1 MNNVQL
7 FLLLALLLSVV
18 VTLVLAWAARRA
30 AKDAA
35 SGYQRQHV
43 MSHVSVY
50 REQLAELDRE
60 RAQGTLDQAGYDLS
74 QQELSQRLMDRL
86 ATLYFAAHQVT
97 PCSSSSAFKMW
108 MSGRSVILKLLH
120 LQGRQRLYV

>member
-7 FLLLALLLSVV
+7 FLLLALLLSVM
-18 VTLVLAWAARRA
+18 VTLVLGWSARRA

-35 SGYQRQHV
+35 TGHQRQQV

-60 RAQGTLDQAGYDLS
+60 LAQGTLDQAGYDL
-74 QQELSQRLMDRL
+74 
-86 ATLYFAAHQVT
+86 
-97 PCSSSSAFKMW
+97 
-108 MSGRSVILKLLH
+108 
-120 LQGRQRLYV
+120 

>member
-35 SGYQRQHV
+35 SGYQRQQV

-50 REQLAELDRE
+50 REQLSELDRE
-60 RAQGTLDQAGYDLS
+60 LAQGTLDQVQADERVIEVYL
-74 QQELSQRLMDRL
+74 
-86 ATLYFAAHQVT
+86 
-97 PCSSSSAFKMW
+97 
-108 MSGRSVILKLLH
+108 GR
-120 LQGRQRLYV
+120 